1 MRISNSAVWPRSW
14 LNRHIT
20 TPGERRKGDSSGGNL
35 PKIDAFVGDELRI
48 ERLPRLDQGNHAPQ
62 VQSAIH
68 RDCRVNS
75 TVVDVAGQEA
85 VALRLAADDKLLPF
99 RMESGVLKIPVV
111 LIGPEPGYVVVDHR
125 FSQHVARGG
134 GALPHRV
141 LPVLNPDVPVE
152 DWMPVVGDVACRI
165 DPLDVG
171 SAVLVNDDAV
181 LRVDPAS
188 IEEFHCRQDTDS
200 RNHEVAFEA
209 AVTFCDD
216 RRDTVIYGAGRIR
229 STIPLAGQG
238 RQVTVRR

>member
-125 FSQHVARGG
+125 FSQHVARGR

-141 LPVLNPDVPVE
+141 LPVLHADSPVE
-152 DWMPVVGDVACRI
+152 DWVPVVGDVACRI
-165 DPLDVG
+165 DSLDVG
-171 SAVLVNDDAV
+171 SAVLVDDDAV
-181 LRVDPAS
+181 VRQDATAL
-188 IEEFHCRQDTDS
+188 EEFDCGLDADS
-200 RNHEVAFEA
+200 RDYEVALEA
-209 AVTFCDD
+209 APTLGDD
-216 RRDTVIYGAGRIR
+216 SLNPSI
-229 STIPLAGQG
+229 SLE
-238 RQVTVRR
+238 